1 MKERSSISNSAQ
13 SPLSKGEGEGLS
25 SEALAKEEVRL
36 FDEAIA
42 LLKKL
47 IAIPSFSREESST
60 ADLLQK
66 FLEEKGIAVKRKF
79 NNVWA
84 RNKFFSEAK
93 PTLLLNSHHDTVKP
107 NSAYT
112 LNPFEA
118 IEKDGK
124 LFGLGSNDAG
134 GCLVSLLAV
143 FLHFYENENLPFN
156 ILFAATAEEE
166 ISGVNGIE
174 SMLHELGNISFAIVG
189 EPTQM
194 NLAIAEKGL
203 LVLDCVA
210 LGKPG
215 HAARDEGD
223 NAIYKAMKDIEW
235 FKTFQFPKTSDA
247 LGPVKMNVTVIKAG
261 AQHNVIPGS
270 CEFVVD
276 IRLNEKYTH
285 EEVLSIIK
293 QNVQSEVKPRST
305 RIKPSSISKEHP
317 IVKAAESLGLKTFG
331 SPTTSD
337 QALMNFPSMK
347 IGPGDSARSHS
358 ADEFINIDEV
368 EKGIAK
374 YIQLLN
380 SYMKF
385 SR

>member
-1 MKERSSISNSAQ
+1 MKGRSSTTE
-13 SPLSKGEGEGLS
+13 LSVFQLS
-25 SEALAKEEVRL
+25 
-36 FDEAIA
+36 DEAIA

-47 IAIPSFSREESST
+47 ITIPSFSREESGT

-66 FLEEKGIAVKRKF
+66 FLEQKGIPVNRKL

-84 RNKFFSEAK
+84 RNKFFSQTK

-107 NSAYT
+107 NSAYM

-124 LFGLGSNDAG
+124 LYGLGSNDAG

-156 ILFAATAEEE
+156 IIFAATAEEE

-174 SMLHELGNISFAIVG
+174 SILHELGNISLAIVG

-203 LVLDCVA
+203 LVLDCIA
-210 LGKPG
+210 HGRPG
-215 HAARDEGD
+215 HAARNEGD
-223 NAIYKAMKDIEW
+223 NAIYKAMNDIEW
-235 FKTFQFPKTSDA
+235 FRTFQFPKISEL

-261 AQHNVIPGS
+261 AQHNVVPGT

-285 EEVLSIIK
+285 EEVLNIIK
-293 QNVQSEVKPRST
+293 QNIQCEVKPRST

-317 IVKAAESLGLKTFG
+317 MVKAAESLGLKTFG

-337 QALMNFPSMK
+337 QALMNFPSVK

-358 ADEFINIDEV
+358 ADEFIYVEEIKEGISTYIRLID
-368 EKGIAK
+368 
-374 YIQLLN
+374 
-380 SYMKF
+380 SYKKLHT
-385 SR
+385 